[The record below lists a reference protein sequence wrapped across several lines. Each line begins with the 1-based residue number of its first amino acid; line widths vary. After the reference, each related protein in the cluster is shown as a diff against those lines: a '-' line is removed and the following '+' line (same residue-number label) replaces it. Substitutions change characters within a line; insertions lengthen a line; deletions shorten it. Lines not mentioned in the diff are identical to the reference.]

1 MYVCMAGSVV
11 VVCQLD
17 RTMQLYLYSTVSNS
31 VGRSLSIL
39 SMPQVDG
46 AGLGTSNRSDHR
58 ASTYI
63 HTMMV
68 RVVQSFF
75 IHSVLRRE

>member
-1 MYVCMAGSVV
+1 MAGSVV

-46 AGLGTSNRSDHR
+46 AGLGTSNRIAATTELVH
-58 ASTYI
+58 TYI